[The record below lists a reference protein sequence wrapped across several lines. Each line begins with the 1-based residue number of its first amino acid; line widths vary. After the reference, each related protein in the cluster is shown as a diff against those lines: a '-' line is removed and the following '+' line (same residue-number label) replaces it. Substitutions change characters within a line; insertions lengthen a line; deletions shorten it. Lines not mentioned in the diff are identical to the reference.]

1 MTAPAKATTAK
12 STPAKVTPAP
22 VVEENKV
29 ADNTPEEKAVNRIPE
44 ALSNQSILADFA
56 KRYLDV
62 FDEIAAYNKDVLA
75 EKTSDWNAA
84 KVLDKARELAR
95 PTDKNV
101 KPNEDI
107 KKAVENWENLIN
119 EMNRARKTLLDMTSK
134 ELGITLSST
143 SERDPALEAPLRDK
157 RKFAIEIGTQL
168 SMIAKMT
175 TDEAV
180 SEAAT
185 EFLAKNALPAI
196 GRDQVRKFGD
206 DGKSTPKYRVHIQ
219 ITKDGDT
226 VLDEDGFTKT
236 ALALTKSTFGYER
249 GKSLK
254 SEDLRKAWEAVGNT
268 PEKTVTNPVEFDDNG
283 LHFVITK
290 K

>member
-1 MTAPAKATTAK
+1 MTTPTKSTAAK
-12 STPAKVTPAP
+12 STPVKAAPAP
-22 VVEENKV
+22 VVEENEV
-29 ADNTPEEKAVNRIPE
+29 TDNAPEEKAVNRIPE

-56 KRYLDV
+56 RRYLDV

-84 KVLDKARELAR
+84 KVLEKARELAR

-107 KKAVENWENLIN
+107 KKAVETWENLIN

-196 GRDQVRKFGD
+196 GRDQVRKFGE
-206 DGKSTPKYRVHIQ
+206 DGKSTPKYRVHIK
-219 ITKDGDT
+219 IVKGSET
-226 VLDEDGFTKT
+226 LLEEDGFTKT
-236 ALALTKSTFGYER
+236 SQALSNPKFGYER

-254 SEDLRKAWEAVGNT
+254 SEDLRKAWEKSGNT

-283 LHFVITK
+283 LHYVITK